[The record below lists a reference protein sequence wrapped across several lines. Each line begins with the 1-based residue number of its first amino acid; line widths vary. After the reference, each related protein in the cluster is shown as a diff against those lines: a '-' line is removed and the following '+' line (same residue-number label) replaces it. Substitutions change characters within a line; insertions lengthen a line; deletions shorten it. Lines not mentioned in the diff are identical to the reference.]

1 MFVFGIHG
9 GFWLMAR
16 VGLILTPGFADWEY
30 AFIAGTAP
38 FYGIDVRFFAPA
50 TGQFRSQGGL
60 VVTVDSGLHQCLDW
74 KPDVVVV
81 IGGMVWESAEAP
93 DIRDFLHASRSSGAT
108 IAGICGGTLALAR
121 AGLLD
126 TVAHT
131 SNSADFLQQNAV
143 GYEGRTLYRS
153 SSVAVVADRIITA
166 PGAAPVSFTCAVF
179 ESAGLSSEI
188 ISQFRSMLAAEHG

>member
-1 MFVFGIHG
+1 
-9 GFWLMAR
+9 MAR

-30 AFIAGTAP
+30 AFIAGTASP
-38 FYGIDVRFFAPA
+38 FYGIDVRFFAPT

-60 VVTVDSGLHQCLDW
+60 AVTVDSSLQQCLDW

-81 IGGMVWESAEAP
+81 IGGMVWDSAEAP

-126 TVAHT
+126 TVPHT
-131 SNSADFLQQNAV
+131 SNSADFLQSAV
-143 GYEGRTLYRS
+143 SYEGCTLYRS
-153 SSVAVVADRIITA
+153 SSIAVMADRIITA
-166 PGAAPVSFTCAVF
+166 PGTAPVSFTCAVF
-179 ESAGLSSEI
+179 EGAGLSSES

>member
-1 MFVFGIHG
+1 
-9 GFWLMAR
+9 MAR

-30 AFIAGTAP
+30 AFIAGTASP

-50 TGQFRSQGGL
+50 TGKFRSQGGL
-60 VVTVDSGLHQCLDW
+60 TVTVDNSLQQCLEW

-81 IGGMVWESAEAP
+81 IGGVVWESAEAP

-108 IAGICGGTLALAR
+108 VAGICGGTLALAR

-126 TVAHT
+126 TIPHT
-131 SNSADFLQQNAV
+131 SNSADFLQNAV
-143 GYEGRTLYRS
+143 SYKGGMLYRS
-153 SSVAVVADRIITA
+153 SSTAVMADRIITA

-179 ESAGLSSEI
+179 EGAGLSSES
-188 ISQFRSMLAAEHG
+188 ISQFRAMLAAEHG

>member
-1 MFVFGIHG
+1 
-9 GFWLMAR
+9 MAR